1 VKKMK
6 IAFFTDTYY
15 PNVDG
20 VVIAISNYRRELER
34 RGHEVF
40 VFSAGNGATKNH
52 DSRVFFY
59 EGVPFPPYPQYTIA
73 LNPFAAKKKV
83 REIRPAIIHC
93 HAMASMG
100 FAAIKTAHD
109 LSLPLIGTF
118 HTLLPQGA
126 HYVTQNPR
134 GQEIVSR
141 IAWRAIKEFY
151 KPFHLVTAPTRII
164 TRMLA
169 EHGVPE
175 EKLLVV
181 PNGIDLKKFSARV
194 SRARALTTLRL
205 PKKSKIVLFAGRVT
219 QEKHVDLIPRAARK
233 VLHSVPDARFVIV
246 GDGPFKQV
254 VEKTVDECGVRKH
267 FTFCGTVPN
276 ADMPAYFAAADVN
289 VYPSTFDTYGLSIVE
304 GMACGVPAV
313 GANAFAIPEIVV
325 EGKNGFLFP
334 PNDVDAFAEKIV
346 KAIQMKPAAKKKMRA
361 AALATARKYSI
372 EKATDELLAAYARI
386 L

>member
-1 VKKMK
+1 MK

-20 VVIAISNYRRELER
+20 VVIAITNYRKELER
-34 RGHEVF
+34 RSHEVYI
-40 VFSAGNGATKNH
+40 FSACNNGLAKQNKDPHT
-52 DSRVFFY
+52 FFY
-59 EGVPFPPYPQYTIA
+59 EGIPFPPYPQYSIA
-73 LNPFAAKKKV
+73 LNPFASKAKV
-83 REIRPAIIHC
+83 REIKPALIHC

-109 LSLPLIGTF
+109 LGLPLIGTF

-126 HYVTQNPR
+126 HYITKNKHR
-134 GQEIVSR
+134 QEIVSQ
-141 IAWRAIKEFY
+141 IAWRVIKEFY
-151 KPFHLVTAPTRII
+151 GSFNLVTAPTRII
-164 TRMLA
+164 VEMLA

-175 EKLLVV
+175 EKLVVV
-181 PNGIDLKKFSARV
+181 PNGIDLKKFTPRV
-194 SRARALTTLRL
+194 KPNTLFNNLRL

-219 QEKHVDLIPRAARK
+219 EEKHVDLLPKAAKK
-233 VLHSVPDARFVIV
+233 VLRSVPDARFVVV

-254 VEKTVDECGVRKH
+254 VENTVDECGVRKY
-267 FTFCGTVPN
+267 FTFCGTIPN
-276 ADMPAYFAAADVN
+276 ADMPSYFAAADVN

-313 GANAFAIPEIVV
+313 GADAFAIPEIVAD
-325 EGKNGFLFP
+325 GKNGFLFT
-334 PNDVDAFAEKIV
+334 PNEADEFAEKTI
-346 KAIQMKPAAKKKMRA
+346 KALTLKPAAKKKMRA
-361 AALATARKYSI
+361 AALATARKFSI